1 MRTQL
6 AGPGVGGRR
15 KSRWQ
20 VPWPLALSSCFCRL
34 RLPSALA
41 SCLFVL
47 FFSSC
52 LSYEQVELQDITN
65 VQVDQLDLKGIAV
78 RIDARIN
85 NPNGYKIHLLDP
97 DVDLFINGKFI
108 GKGILDTALTL
119 QKRSTQIYFHPYP
132 RGSGTRVVAGLVAFR
147 YAQFQKRETGREG
160 HRCGQGV
167 LGAETVSVRI
177 GRGGGVLMP
186 ERMHPFHRF

>member
-1 MRTQL
+1 M

-119 QKRSTQIYFHPYP
+119 QKRSTQIYSIPIHAEVAP
-132 RGSGTRVVAGLVAFR
+132 GSLLGLLLSGTLNSKSV
-147 YAQFQKRETGREG
+147 K
-160 HRCGQGV
+160 
-167 LGAETVSVRI
+167 LGAKGTVVGKAFLVRK
-177 GRGGGVLMP
+177 RF
-186 ERMHPFHRF
+186 PFELEEEVVF